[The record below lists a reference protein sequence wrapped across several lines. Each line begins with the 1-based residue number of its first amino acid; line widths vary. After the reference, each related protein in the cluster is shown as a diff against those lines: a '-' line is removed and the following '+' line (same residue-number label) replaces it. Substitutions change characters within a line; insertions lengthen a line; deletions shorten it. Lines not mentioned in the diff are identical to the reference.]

1 MATPAG
7 YIDAVDD
14 AWWLIGDGL
23 TPTSANMIIPVFC
36 PPQYDEWRTTDE
48 NTRQEITLNLNFKA
62 SRVTTNYSIVSF
74 FVSFSGFESTDTAF
88 NLDFDYDENTQLDNF
103 EDIEH
108 APDDHKVFKKGIF
121 GPDDEDPATRM
132 EYRDIKI
139 RMKNGTWDASD
150 TEKEHIL
157 SGVHIGLEHNDAF
170 AGPDYELIGS
180 DGAWHIYD
188 EQRPISAYQMKY
200 LLCENQNN
208 ISWWS
213 TPNFSMPLIGEAAV
227 SPP

>member
-23 TPTSANMIIPVFC
+23 TPTAARMIIPIFC
-36 PPQYDEWRTTDE
+36 PPQFDHWKTTTGE
-48 NTRQEITLNLNFKA
+48 TRQQITLNFNFKA

-74 FVSFSGFESTDTAF
+74 YVNVSDFEDTDTAF
-88 NLDFDYDENTQLDNF
+88 NLDFDYDENTQLDDF
-103 EDIEH
+103 EDITH
-108 APDDHKVFKKGIF
+108 LPDDDSTFKIGVY
-121 GPDDEDPATRM
+121 GPDDEDSQTRM
-132 EYRDIKI
+132 EYRDIRI
-139 RMKNGTWDASD
+139 RMENGTYHASD
-150 TEKEHIL
+150 TEKEHVL
-157 SGVHIGLEHNDAF
+157 SGVHIALEHNDAF

-180 DGAWHIYD
+180 DGAWHPYD
-188 EQRPISAYQMKY
+188 EQRFVSSYQAKY
-200 LLCENQNN
+200 LICENQNN